1 MPPIDLRNGGR
12 KTCVSSITLWL
23 PCPALPRPSGFPP
36 RRKLSWASLAPVRP
50 GDVHLGTSK
59 KFWNSTV
66 GFGSQFYI
74 PWQWKPRPK
83 KKKFASSFHC
93 HCGLDWWFFIS
104 CVMLGSAWRLCS
116 IRKCSIGHW
125 TSKDPYH
132 EWGPHIMWCHCPHP
146 LGEGVPQLG
155 LIRWIHLLQRVCG
168 AQRGAT
174 RPEAGFYQ
182 NVWWF

>member
-1 MPPIDLRNGGR
+1 MQWGVCDSLVEYIYIHGKSPIHQSINIYLYIYIYHIYHIYIYFWVHMPPIDLRNGGR

-83 KKKFASSFHC
+83 KKKVCFLLPLPLRTRLMIFHQLC
-93 HCGLDWWFFIS
+93 H
-104 CVMLGSAWRLCS
+104 AWLC
-116 IRKCSIGHW
+116 
-125 TSKDPYH
+125 
-132 EWGPHIMWCHCPHP
+132 
-146 LGEGVPQLG
+146 LALV
-155 LIRWIHLLQRVCG
+155 
-168 AQRGAT
+168 
-174 RPEAGFYQ
+174 
-182 NVWWF
+182 